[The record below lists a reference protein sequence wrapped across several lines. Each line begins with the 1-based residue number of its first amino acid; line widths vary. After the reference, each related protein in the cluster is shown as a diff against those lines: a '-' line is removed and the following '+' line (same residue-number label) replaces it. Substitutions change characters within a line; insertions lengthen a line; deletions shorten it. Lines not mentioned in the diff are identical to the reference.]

1 MLAATR
7 AADSSK
13 SLLPQRPRPL
23 PVESCRPKTWN
34 GEKNMEWYLLVL
46 QKYAQFTGRSRRK
59 EYWMFAL
66 FNAIVYLVL
75 YGVGLA
81 LLVAQNKLGIPLLVL
96 CGIYALATLIPGLA
110 VSVRRLHDTNKSGW
124 WILIGFVP
132 FVGGIILLVLMAI
145 EGDPGN
151 NLYGPNPKLLAQPA
165 MG

>member
-1 MLAATR
+1 
-7 AADSSK
+7 
-13 SLLPQRPRPL
+13 
-23 PVESCRPKTWN
+23 
-34 GEKNMEWYLLVL
+34 MEWYVMVW

-66 FNAIVYLVL
+66 INTIICIVL

-81 LLVAQNKLGIPLLVL
+81 LMFTQGRSLGFAAMGLYV
-96 CGIYALATLIPGLA
+96 IYALAILIPGLA

-124 WILIGFVP
+124 WLLIALVP
-132 FVGGIILLVLMAI
+132 LVGGIILLVLMAI

-165 MG
+165 